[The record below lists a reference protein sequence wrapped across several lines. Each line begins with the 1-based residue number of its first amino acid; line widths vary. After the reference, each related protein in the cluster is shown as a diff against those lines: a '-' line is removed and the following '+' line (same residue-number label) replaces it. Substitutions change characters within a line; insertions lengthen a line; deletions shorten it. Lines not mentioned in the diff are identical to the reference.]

1 MEDISNRLRGGLG
14 KADRLDKEVIT
25 IPLRRIAHNC
35 SLYLRREDV
44 TEQDIKAIMLSG
56 WDYGQTKYSQDEY
69 DIIIS
74 LIKLEVDQQL

>member
-1 MEDISNRLRGGLG
+1 
-14 KADRLDKEVIT
+14 
-25 IPLRRIAHNC
+25 
-35 SLYLRREDV
+35 
-44 TEQDIKAIMLSG
+44 MLSG